1 MYLAWKE
8 GANKTTQLHKYNSL
22 TQLWNKMEQGI
33 NVKDILRL
41 SEPIKQFTCKTNLF
55 HPNKLLRNN
64 LLKKTH
70 CLCIETLLAGVSW
83 ERYKN
88 IKTRQEAGGL
98 ALLLDITQWVT

>member
-64 LLKKTH
+64 LQKKHIVYTEG
-70 CLCIETLLAGVSW
+70 LSW
-83 ERYKN
+83 QVFRGN
-88 IKTRQEAGGL
+88 DTKT
-98 ALLLDITQWVT
+98 